1 MKDLRIT
8 SLYDLNETIAP
19 DFMKTAKYPWQLFSH
34 INGAI
39 RELGE
44 TLSPDF
50 FDRTGSDIWIAK
62 TATVAPTA
70 VIEGP
75 CIIDASTEI
84 RHATYISGALIG
96 KFAIVENSTVKNS
109 ILFNW
114 VQLLF
119 NNYVCDSIIG
129 SKTRIG
135 AGAMI
140 SNNKAD
146 GTLVNIKAGKV
157 IESALKTIGAMVGDN
172 VEIGCN
178 TVLNPGT
185 VIGRNSVIY
194 PLSMVRGFVPENS
207 VYKKQGEIVDR
218 ISAY

>member
-8 SLYDLNETIAP
+8 SLYNLNETIAS
-19 DFMKTAKYPWQLFSH
+19 DFMKQARYPWQLLSH
-34 INGAI
+34 INIGI
-39 RELGE
+39 MELGG
-44 TLSPDF
+44 TLSVDE
-50 FDRTGSDIWIAK
+50 FDQVASDIWIAK

-75 CIIDASTEI
+75 CIIDAGTEI
-84 RHATYISGALIG
+84 HHATYIRGALIG
-96 KFAIVENSTVKNS
+96 KFAIIENSIVKNS
-109 ILFNW
+109 LLFNW
-114 VQLLF
+114 VHLTY

-135 AGAMI
+135 AGATI

-146 GTLVNIKAGKV
+146 GTLVNIKAGKIV
-157 IESALKTIGAMVGDN
+157 ESALKTIGAMLGDN

-178 TVLNPGT
+178 SVLNPGT
-185 VIGRNSVIY
+185 VVGRNSVVY
-194 PLSMVRGFVPENS
+194 PLSMVRGFIPENS
-207 VYKKQGEIVDR
+207 IYKKQGEIVDR